1 MGISGEGRGG
11 GESEEEQPK
20 KTTERHLYRALA
32 QGAMHLTFVVVVV
45 DYLGP
50 WNHNKSSLNLQPDSC
65 GACVRIGLS

>member
-11 GESEEEQPK
+11 DEGEEEQPK

-32 QGAMHLTFVVVVV
+32 QGAMHLTFVVVVA
-45 DYLGP
+45 DQLGP

-65 GACVRIGLS
+65 GGYVCIGMC